1 MDLTVWLTLSGQKG
15 DSSKGSKQIKG
26 QGCAHIWD
34 KYHKKRQ
41 KKYKK
46 KDKKETNF
54 TKRDKT
60 KRQKGCFSK
69 TAKAAKR
76 LKRGQGYTHVWDK
89 YNKKREEKKTK
100 SRGVL
105 ETAKAANRQKG
116 KAVLMFWGQ
125 SWPWGE
131 CVRIEHA
138 TAIQKIDAK
147 DNIALQKI
155 MNQKNM

>member
-100 SRGVL
+100 SQNAAFWRQQRQQTDKRARLCSCFGGKVDLGGNVSVL
-105 ETAKAANRQKG
+105 
-116 KAVLMFWGQ
+116 
-125 SWPWGE
+125 
-131 CVRIEHA
+131 
-138 TAIQKIDAK
+138 
-147 DNIALQKI
+147 
-155 MNQKNM
+155 NMQLPFRKLTLRTI